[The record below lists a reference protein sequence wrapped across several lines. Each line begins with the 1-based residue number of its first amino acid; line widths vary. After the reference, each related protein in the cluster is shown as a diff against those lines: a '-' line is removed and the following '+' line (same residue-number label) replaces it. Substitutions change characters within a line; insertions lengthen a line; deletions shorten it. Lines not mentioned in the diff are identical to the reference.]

1 MSRGFYFLYTY
12 LSTKRERRLPTCD
25 PKIKEARKAMMLT
38 SLLAIYVCGRSL
50 SSGEVTLQSFMAQ
63 ATSGTMSTTVAKD
76 AVVTREGLAA
86 DKIEDTEA
94 VGESP
99 DVGLVEPHKWRMDDE
114 LCIHC
119 QVERDVK
126 RADKRVAAVRIATEI
141 SLGDACNE
149 VTDAT
154 FGSVDSGHTQKK
166 EITTGHE
173 RVWWALCG
181 LLTVHEN
188 AGVGEG
194 AGADGGDERRVEHV
208 PRYICRA
215 GDTLRHVDLL
225 TVLLPVEEGQCVDLC
240 EVFLGPKEARG
251 GVLSTTENDERG
263 VVTCTGFHSSLI
275 FQTLYEIPSS

>member
-1 MSRGFYFLYTY
+1 MSRGFYFFVH
-12 LSTKRERRLPTCD
+12 LPQHEKGEAIATCD
-25 PKIKEARKAMMLT
+25 PKMKEARKTMMLT
-38 SLLAIYVCGRSL
+38 SLLAIYVRGRSL

-76 AVVTREGLAA
+76 TVVTREGLAA

-99 DVGLVEPHKWRMDDE
+99 DAGLVEPHEWRMDDE

-141 SLGDACNE
+141 GLRDACNE

-181 LLTVHEN
+181 LLTVHEY

-194 AGADGGDERRVEHV
+194 TGAEGGDERRVEHV
-208 PRYICRA
+208 PRYISRTS
-215 GDTLRHVDLL
+215 DTLRYVDLL
-225 TVLLPVEEGQCVDLC
+225 AVLLPVEEGQRTDLC

-251 GVLSTTENDERG
+251 GVLSTAENDERG

>member
-1 MSRGFYFLYTY
+1 MSRGFCFFVH
-12 LSTKRERRLPTCD
+12 LPQHEKGEAIATCD
-25 PKIKEARKAMMLT
+25 PKMKEARKTMMLT

-50 SSGEVTLQSFMAQ
+50 SSGQVTLQSFMAQ

-86 DKIEDTEA
+86 DKIEDAEA

-99 DVGLVEPHKWRMDDE
+99 DVGFVEPHKWRMDDE

-141 SLGDACNE
+141 GLGDACNE

-154 FGSVDSGHTQKK
+154 FGSVDSGHTQEK

-181 LLTVHEN
+181 LLAVHEN

-194 AGADGGDERRVEHV
+194 AGADGGDERRVEHI
-208 PRYICRA
+208 PCYISRA

-225 TVLLPVEEGQCVDLC
+225 TVLLPVEEGQRTDLC

-251 GVLSTTENDERG
+251 GVLSTTENDERS
-263 VVTCTGFHSSLI
+263 VVTCIGFHSSLI